1 MAQHRENDY
10 IIPVLLVL
18 YDYIDGCYMDII
30 KDKVSNYIELSEE
43 DLVPYQSRNP
53 SEPRYRQIVGNLISH
68 TNPELFQYINT
79 FYEDKRIKYT
89 LNEAGIAFVESNLLL
104 KNNNHK
110 EPALINNDN
119 IISEGVLTSPEKN
132 VNDQRII
139 KIAENKGIDKRPPS
153 DMNVHSVIAE
163 MYGHKCQYATFIG
176 EEHQTFTG
184 PDGKPYMVIHHII
197 PMSARKDF
205 FPKNLDVA
213 TNLVCLCPN
222 CHERIH
228 HGSNEEKRE
237 ILKVLYDNYIRQLN
251 SDGLYIGFETLLKK
265 YY

>member
-18 YDYIDGCYMDII
+18 YGYRDGCYMDII
-30 KDKVSNYIELSEE
+30 KDKVSDYIGLSEE

-68 TNPELFQYINT
+68 TNPELFQYIEMSI
-79 FYEDKRIKYT
+79 EDKKTKYI
-89 LNEAGIAFVESNLLL
+89 LNKSGISFVENNLLSIKGKEL
-104 KNNNHK
+104 GSAKND
-110 EPALINNDN
+110 AILNDF
-119 IISEGVLTSPEKN
+119 GVTNPEKN
-132 VNDQRII
+132 SNDQKII
-139 KIAENKGIDKRPPS
+139 KIAETKGIDKRPPS
-153 DMNVHSVIAE
+153 DMNVHSVIAD

-176 EEHQTFTG
+176 EEHQTFIG
-184 PDGKPYMVIHHII
+184 SDGKPYMVIHHII

-228 HGSNEEKRE
+228 HGNNDEKRE